1 MYLYMT
7 GNTLYICRI
16 CICLISS
23 FLPVLSVHLCSG
35 LHFLKIHRSHWHC
48 KKYSHLSRL
57 YHHGWDRWF
66 LHSMISYII
75 SLQMYLL
82 YTHLLYIYPYCYLL
96 YTILSIS
103 DVSPLQEQGLS
114 VSFLIQHREDM
125 HSYPQAP
132 HQMLC
137 CTVPVHSLPRI

>member
-23 FLPVLSVHLCSG
+23 FCQFYLFIYTHDCILREISRAAG
-35 LHFLKIHRSHWHC
+35 TAKIHPPVPA
-48 KKYSHLSRL
+48 LPSRL
-57 YHHGWDRWF
+57 GQVVPAFNDILYNF
-66 LHSMISYII
+66 SP
-75 SLQMYLL
+75 MYLL

-103 DVSPLQEQGLS
+103 DVSPLQEQELS

-125 HSYPQAP
+125 HSYPQAA